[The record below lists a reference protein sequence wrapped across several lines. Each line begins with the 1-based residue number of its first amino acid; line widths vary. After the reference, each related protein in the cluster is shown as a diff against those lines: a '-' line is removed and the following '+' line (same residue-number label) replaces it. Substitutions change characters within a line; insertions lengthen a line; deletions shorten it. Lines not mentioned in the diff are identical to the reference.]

1 MTEAILEKENIAS
14 PEDDVTQY
22 IHEIR
27 QYPLLT
33 PEQEL
38 ELAKGCTAGDAES
51 IRTMV
56 NSNLRLVVSIAK
68 EYAGRGVPLLDLI
81 QEGSIGL
88 LAAAKKFDYTMDCRF
103 STYATKWIRQGVN
116 RSVLNHAGVVRV
128 PLHTMEKMRKLLA
141 VQNALQQEN
150 GEEPT
155 VQEIA
160 QRSGIAEE
168 KAEELLEL
176 LPQICSL
183 DAPAGED
190 ATLQQMLENLQSPQP
205 YEELVRAELISTMN
219 DLLAMLSEREQQ
231 VLRLHFGMTD
241 DVCYSLEQIGKM
253 LGVSK
258 ERARQI
264 ERQALQKMQKL
275 GADIGL
281 EDFLE

>member
-1 MTEAILEKENIAS
+1 MLDFYSLYCESQEKLK
-14 PEDDVTQY
+14 
-22 IHEIR
+22 R
-27 QYPLLT
+27 
-33 PEQEL
+33 
-38 ELAKGCTAGDAES
+38 
-51 IRTMV
+51 
-56 NSNLRLVVSIAK
+56 K
-68 EYAGRGVPLLDLI
+68 EYLLNMALSYI
-81 QEGSIGL
+81 
-88 LAAAKKFDYTMDCRF
+88 FD
-103 STYATKWIRQGVN
+103 
-116 RSVLNHAGVVRV
+116 VVDDD
-128 PLHTMEKMRKLLA
+128 
-141 VQNALQQEN
+141 
-150 GEEPT
+150 EEYLRICKDSLMMTPA
-155 VQEIA
+155 E
-160 QRSGIAEE
+160 IAEE

-241 DVCYSLEQIGKM
+241 DVCYSLEQIGKI